1 MAAVWLLCFDD
12 VYLAAGVTSYM
23 LARSSVRHLL
33 RSYAPHVQICW
44 STKLS
49 TYTYNDL
56 AGSSNAALLDK
67 RGQRILRH
75 VISAVVVVG
84 DTPSDA
90 SVAHR
95 RLTKIWHTRCF
106 YLYLYQFFFV
116 APGYQFKDF
125 HFDDS
130 ISKLSLSSTAFEM
143 FASAFTINSASQVA
157 GITQKCIHYVSQVA
171 GMTQKCIH
179 SASQVPGMT
188 QK

>member
-1 MAAVWLLCFDD
+1 MAAVGLRCFDD

-49 TYTYNDL
+49 KYTYNETTS

-75 VISAVVVVG
+75 VGSEVAVVG
-84 DTPSDA
+84 DTSSDA

-95 RLTKIWHTRCF
+95 RLTKIWHTHSTSTSTSTS
-106 YLYLYQFFFV
+106 FFLLLL
-116 APGYQFKDF
+116 D
-125 HFDDS
+125 
-130 ISKLSLSSTAFEM
+130 ISLKTFTST
-143 FASAFTINSASQVA
+143 T
-157 GITQKCIHYVSQVA
+157 VSQNFRYRA
-171 GMTQKCIH
+171 PPSKCLLLHLQLILLAR
-179 SASQVPGMT
+179 SRE
-188 QK
+188 